1 MNYRSSYLDYLGDEG
16 EELFNDD
23 FGYGFIRFTDDYS
36 SIDFTAN
43 TRLTSN
49 FPYVL
54 KQKTLEINLSF
65 IIGIHLIDYLNT
77 MNMVHPIHW
86 DLGSIIDLLNAG
98 YFNFS

>member
-1 MNYRSSYLDYLGDEG
+1 MMTLDMA
-16 EELFNDD
+16 LFDLPMI
-23 FGYGFIRFTDDYS
+23 IRLLTS
-36 SIDFTAN
+36 LLN

-86 DLGSIIDLLNAG
+86 DLGSIIDLFKCGL
-98 YFNFS
+98 F